1 MGIGQWKIVDLTGTK
16 NGSNTVFTIPDVPDL
31 QTLAVIFNTSAL
43 YRVASAP
50 TIQQYMKGEPGINH
64 RRALF
69 GVLLAIKVLA
79 ARVMALT
86 ASGFPMAPNSARLT
100 GRVPSRSATAIFYL
114 SFTYLTVRHYSIR
127 FIM

>member
-50 TIQQYMKGEPGINH
+50 TIQQYMITGSTITLG
-64 RRALF
+64 L
-69 GVLLAIKVLA
+69 
-79 ARVMALT
+79 
-86 ASGFPMAPNSARLT
+86 APNSTDKVWANYDI
-100 GRVPSRSATAIFYL
+100 A
-114 SFTYLTVRHYSIR
+114 
-127 FIM
+127 